1 MHQSIVTAIS
11 EALAVRNNAASFS
24 LSLQR
29 RVKTMEGL
37 LAPEGLTG
45 PERLALQAL
54 QARLTEAVKVLGN
67 YRARLSEQI
76 ALIDPAVPPAPDE
89 ADLLRSELLAAI
101 DREHDRRRAATYS
114 PEQELQ
120 IHANRV
126 ALLGHLFGIIEG
138 TFPTPTLEE
147 RTALAARWADLST
160 LDALATTSAS
170 KRVEVLSLAANELKD
185 YDVTTGWPT

>member
-29 RVKTMEGL
+29 RVKTMGGL

-67 YRARLSEQI
+67 YGARLSEQI

-101 DREHDRRRAATYS
+101 DREHDRRRAAAYS

-120 IHANRV
+120 VYVDRV
-126 ALLGHLFGIIEG
+126 ALVGHLFGVIEG
-138 TFPTPTLEE
+138 TFPTPTPEE
-147 RTALAARWADLST
+147 RTALAEKWVDLSV
-160 LDALATTSAS
+160 LDSLARIAAN
-170 KRVEVLSLAANELKD
+170 KRNEILSLSVSDLKT
-185 YDVTTGWPT
+185 YDVAAGWPT

>member
-11 EALAVRNNAASFS
+11 EALAVRNNAASFH

-29 RVKTMEGL
+29 RVKTMGGL
-37 LAPEGLTG
+37 LAPEDLTG

-54 QARLTEAVKVLGN
+54 QARLTEVVKVLGN
-67 YRARLSEQI
+67 YRARLSEEI

-101 DREHDRRRAATYS
+101 DREHDRRRAAAYS

-120 IHANRV
+120 VYVDRV
-126 ALLGHLFGIIEG
+126 ALVGHLFGVIEG
-138 TFPTPTLEE
+138 TFPSPSSEE
-147 RTALAARWADLST
+147 RTALAARWADLSA
-160 LDALATTSAS
+160 LDALATAAAS
-170 KRVEVLSLAANELKD
+170 KRAEVSLLAANELQD
-185 YDVTTGWPT
+185 YDVTTGWQP